1 MAAHQLAKFVVVVI
15 FRTDGGNLKFSKLCS
30 ADGWRT
36 HSGNIYVRH
45 HKFGEA
51 VCL

>member
-1 MAAHQLAKFVVVVI
+1 VAAHQLATFVVI
-15 FRTDGGNLKFSKLCS
+15 FRTDGGSQKFSKLCS
-30 ADGWRT
+30 ANGRRT

>member
-1 MAAHQLAKFVVVVI
+1 VAAHQLATFVVI
-15 FRTDGGNLKFSKLCS
+15 FRTDGGRKFSKLCS
-30 ADGWRT
+30 ANGRRT